1 MGVDR
6 MMGMEYAQ
14 LLLLFMIFWKL
25 DKVQYRQW
33 KLLGDEEE

>member
-1 MGVDR
+1 MITWLDW
-6 MMGMEYAQ
+6 AQ
-14 LLLLFMIFWKL
+14 LALLFMIFWKL